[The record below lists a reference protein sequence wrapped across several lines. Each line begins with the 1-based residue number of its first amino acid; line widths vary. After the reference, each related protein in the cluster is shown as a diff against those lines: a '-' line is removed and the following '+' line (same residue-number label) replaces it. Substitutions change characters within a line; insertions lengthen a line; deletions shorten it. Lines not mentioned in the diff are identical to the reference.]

1 MSPLSAWI
9 RFGWGVAAAGLVA
22 YAAIL
27 VTTSPGDHLNSLANL
42 WLYQGLIVLSVVMA
56 GARARLV
63 ERDRAAWTVITAS
76 LACTAFAELYF
87 AIVKPTGYPSVA
99 DFGWIAFYPL
109 VYVGILLLLH
119 PRASPLTGTLWLD
132 GGTAS

>member
-1 MSPLSAWI
+1 
-9 RFGWGVAAAGLVA
+9 
-22 YAAIL
+22 
-27 VTTSPGDHLNSLANL
+27 
-42 WLYQGLIVLSVVMA
+42 
-56 GARARLV
+56 
-63 ERDRAAWTVITAS
+63 AAWTVITAS

-119 PRASPLTGTLWLD
+119 PRASSITGTLWLD
-132 GGTAS
+132 GVTASLAAGALGAAVLVEVVLGTTSGSTSAVATNLAYPLGDVLLLSA